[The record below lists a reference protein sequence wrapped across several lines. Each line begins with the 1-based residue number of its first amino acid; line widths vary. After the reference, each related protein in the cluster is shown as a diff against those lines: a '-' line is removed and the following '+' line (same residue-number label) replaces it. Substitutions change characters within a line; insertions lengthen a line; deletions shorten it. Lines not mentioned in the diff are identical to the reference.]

1 MSNDDSLIMVVSAPS
16 GTGKTSICRSLLQE
30 IPTLKFSVSY
40 TTREPRKGEL
50 EGRDYHFVTAAVFQE
65 KIRAGEFAEWAEN
78 YGHLYGTSRVV
89 IEETRRQGGDILLDV
104 EPRGARAI
112 KESYPEGVFVFVL
125 PPDLE
130 ELHKRLWKRGDGDEE
145 MRRRRFLKAEDE
157 IKEVFWYDYVVVND
171 RLEEAIARVKAIYL
185 AEKCR
190 RERQMVIISTFLAKR
205 PSL

>member
-1 MSNDDSLIMVVSAPS
+1 MSSDDSLIMVVSAPS
-16 GTGKTSICRSLLQE
+16 GTGKTSICRSLLRE
-30 IPTLKFSVSY
+30 FPTLKFSVSY

>member
-16 GTGKTSICRSLLQE
+16 GTGKTSICRSLLRE
-30 IPTLKFSVSY
+30 FPTLKFSVSY

>member
-1 MSNDDSLIMVVSAPS
+1 MSSDDSLIMVVSAPS

-30 IPTLKFSVSY
+30 FPTLKFSVSY
-40 TTREPRKGEL
+40 TTREPRKGEV
-50 EGRDYHFVTAAVFQE
+50 EGRDYRFVTAAVFQE

-78 YGHLYGTSRVV
+78 YGHLYGTSRVD
-89 IEETRRQGGDILLDV
+89 IEEMRRQGGDILLDV

-190 RERQMVIISTFLAKR
+190 RERQMAIVSQFLAKG